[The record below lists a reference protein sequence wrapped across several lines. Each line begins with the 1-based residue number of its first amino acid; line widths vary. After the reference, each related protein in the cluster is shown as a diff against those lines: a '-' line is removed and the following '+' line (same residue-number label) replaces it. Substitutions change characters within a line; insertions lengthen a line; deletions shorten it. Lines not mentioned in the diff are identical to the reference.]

1 MSNLLPLLVGFDIDL
16 QHRGLG
22 YKYQRLTNSLV
33 SASGASLTW
42 PPSITKHRCAMSEVS
57 LWVDDRGLVGTQAP
71 QSRAVTCF
79 NEETMWSRWATYV
92 ALGNGCE

>member
-1 MSNLLPLLVGFDIDL
+1 MSDLLLLLVGFDIDL

-22 YKYQRLTNSLV
+22 HKYQRLTNSLV
-33 SASGASLTW
+33 GAYGAHLTW
-42 PPSITKHRCAMSEVS
+42 PPSITKHRCAISEVS

-79 NEETMWSRWATYV
+79 SEETK
-92 ALGNGCE
+92 

>member
-1 MSNLLPLLVGFDIDL
+1 MSDLLPLLVRSDIDL

-33 SASGASLTW
+33 GASGAHLTW
-42 PPSITKHRCAMSEVS
+42 PPSIAKYRYTMSEVS
-57 LWVDDRGLVGTQAP
+57 LWVDDQGLVGTQVP

-79 NEETMWSRWATYV
+79 SEEAR
-92 ALGNGCE
+92 